1 MASFIP
7 QGPLNHSFYEKFKK
21 NKKNQSGLKLTAES
35 NLKRKSLASLVM
47 ISTFNKTADLIS
59 T

>member
-7 QGPLNHSFYEKFKK
+7 QGPLNHSFYEKKK
-21 NKKNQSGLKLTAES
+21 KKKQSGLKLTAES